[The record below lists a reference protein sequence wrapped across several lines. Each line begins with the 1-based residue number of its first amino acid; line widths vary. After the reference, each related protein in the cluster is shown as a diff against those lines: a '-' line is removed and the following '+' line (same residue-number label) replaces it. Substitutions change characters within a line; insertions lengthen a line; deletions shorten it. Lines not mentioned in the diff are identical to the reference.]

1 MAIDTVKIRSPY
13 ITEELA
19 SKIEG
24 ECVRKQGLDLK
35 TGEILYEITTGS
47 LEGSYDHRISIIVR
61 RERWT
66 SSDHWATKPMKK
78 TRSTPV
84 KIECEPYLELE
95 GSVHKA
101 LMGHNIYGGT
111 TQFRVACRFLVN
123 LVEELTGGEKLP
135 DSDMWEVHR
144 VDHAEIYLLDSF
156 ETISEWFRGTNTAN
170 YPRRSVTRFGLT
182 GIYAQGSTSVLKFYH
197 KGPEFIKH
205 DRKRLS
211 KILPSEK
218 MFELQEL
225 ANSLI
230 RVELETKARKL
241 KYDFGHLPL
250 VREVTEEYLDRLL
263 DAEVKRFLK
272 EGVTTM
278 QLVKNA
284 TDVEKRLYSSY
295 KPNLAGILLGTWFKL
310 STLGEDYV
318 KKSLPKKTFYRH
330 RNQLKE
336 VGISWT
342 GTDVVLEKKPSIL
355 DDFVPLK
362 SDPRRLV
369 IECPE
374 VEAKLKP
381 FMDIHREKQLIR
393 AV

>member
-1 MAIDTVKIRSPY
+1 MALDTVGIRSPY
-13 ITEELA
+13 IHEELA
-19 SKIEG
+19 TKIEN
-24 ECVRKQGLDLK
+24 ECVRRQGLDLK
-35 TGEILYEITTGS
+35 TGEIIYQITTGS
-47 LEGSYDHRISIIVR
+47 LEGSYDHRISIVVR
-61 RERWT
+61 RERW
-66 SSDHWATKPMKK
+66 K
-78 TRSTPV
+78 TVEKAQPIKV
-84 KIECEPYLELE
+84 ECQPYLDIE

-111 TQFRVACRFLVN
+111 TQFRVACCWLVH
-123 LVEELTGGEKLP
+123 LVEELIGESLP
-135 DSDMWEVHR
+135 NADIWEVYR
-144 VDHAEIYLLDSF
+144 VDNAEVFQLDSF
-156 ETISEWFRGTNTAN
+156 ETVSEWFRGTNTAD
-170 YPRRSVTRFGLT
+170 YPRRSVTRYGLT

-211 KILPSEK
+211 KLLPSEK
-218 MFELQEL
+218 LFELQEL

-230 RVELETKARKL
+230 RVELEIKARKL

-250 VREVTEEYLDRLL
+250 VREVTEEYLNGLL

-272 EGVTTM
+272 EGVNTM

-284 TDVEKRLYSSY
+284 TDVEKRLYESY
-295 KPNLAGILLGTWFKL
+295 KPQLAGTLLGTWFKL

-318 KKSLPKKTFYRH
+318 KKSLKKPTFYRQ
-330 RNQLKE
+330 RKQLVD
-336 VGISWT
+336 VGVSWK
-342 GTDVVLEKKPSIL
+342 GTDVVLDKKPSLL
-355 DDFVPLK
+355 DDFVPLR
-362 SDPRRLV
+362 SNVRRLV